1 MQGPAPIPVFRPA
14 YLTDGLEFQ
23 GNLVESPANVFYQ
36 SVKASRATIA
46 STGAGRMQFQWR
58 SVSDNLLMSP
68 TVMLR
73 FKLKVDCPVVWNQIT
88 QYMAVRGVRA
98 ASGTT
103 EAEVYQATATAA
115 QPIGPAAICF
125 ADGDAFT
132 SCCSAINLNFN
143 GTSLSLNRTNYFWR
157 DYVRTQISSDDAARI
172 YKSAGGAYDKNDAV
186 GVCVPQYASTG
197 GTDISTAPI
206 GDHRALW
213 GGAVQAGLTVDSGI
227 AERCKALYALL
238 EPLEGTQGGSRILQV
253 SYPVPVAPFNPFR
266 GYSIPATSPYRSTP
280 LAIPHLSAGGLDF
293 LIEDF
298 QTAFLRRMGMTIPG
312 GATGADVAGVAR
324 GAVGYDA
331 AVGDG
336 SNVAPIDISL
346 VAGSAELELKYFR
359 LSHTRALKES
369 YRFNV
374 WQAQTFLG
382 ELPPLATK
390 GHFDEGDG
398 KGRMVCIGK
407 DVSSSDSANSSTVA
421 FNEARNTWEVKF
433 STINLAQVPSYLL
446 ISAPRM
452 NDEYILSGET
462 NYTAADGYK
471 KAQAIRNKSAN
482 LYIKS
487 IKLQVNNAQGHIDK
501 VGTDNESFILA
512 ERLFEMTRENAGSHY
527 FKEGGFRAWRD
538 SNMAVLLSSPQYC
551 PGLQISD
558 GVAYPINLDVTLELQ
573 NRHTDVSALA
583 LQGQKCHQVLKDSIR
598 AQAQVTAIFT
608 KIVLS
613 STETSATTNAMNIA
627 LDSAER
633 LLNQAGSQR

>member
-1 MQGPAPIPVFRPA
+1 MQGAAPIPVFRPA

-73 FKLKVDCPVVWNQIT
+73 FKLRVDCPILWNQVT
-88 QYMAVRGVRA
+88 QYIAVRGVRA
-98 ASGTT
+98 AAGADEASIYAADPAATT
-103 EAEVYQATATAA
+103 TV
-115 QPIGPAAICF
+115 GPAAICF

-157 DYVRTQISSDDAARI
+157 DYVRTQISSEDAGRI
-172 YKSAGGAYDKNDAV
+172 YKSSGGCWDANDAV
-186 GVCVPQYASTG
+186 GVCVPTYAHTTQS
-197 GTDISTAPI
+197 AAL
-206 GDHRALW
+206 GDNQSYWAR
-213 GGAVQAGLTVDSGI
+213 AVQAGVTVDSGI
-227 AERCKALYALL
+227 AERCKNLYALL
-238 EPLEGTQGGSRILQV
+238 EPVQGAAGAARILQV
-253 SYPVPVAPFNPFR
+253 SYPVPIAPLNPFR
-266 GYSIPATSPYRSTP
+266 GAPIPATSPYRSTP

-298 QTAFLRRMGMTIPG
+298 NTAFLRRMGMSIAAGNNGVAG
-312 GATGADVAGVAR
+312 GAGRDGLSGAGTSS
-324 GAVGYDA
+324 G
-331 AVGDG
+331 
-336 SNVAPIDISL
+336 PISISL
-346 VAGSAELELKYFR
+346 VENSAELELKYFR

-382 ELPPLATK
+382 ELPPA
-390 GHFDEGDG
+390 GDG
-398 KGRMVCIGK
+398 KGHVGGKMVCIGK
-407 DVSSSDSANSSTVA
+407 DVATSNRPSASSIA
-421 FNEARNTWEVKF
+421 FDEQNKTWEVKF

-452 NDEYILSGET
+452 NDEYLLDGDGG
-462 NYTAADGYK
+462 YAAATGYAS
-471 KAQAIRNKSAN
+471 AQAIRNKSAN

-583 LQGQKCHQVLKDSIR
+583 LQGQRCHQVIKDAIR

-613 STETSATTNAMNIA
+613 TTETSATTNAMNIA